1 MLWFGA
7 SRDGEITFEML
18 REHLKD
24 ATPMD
29 DTNYMMWMLID
40 DGDSDGD
47 RKLNLQDV
55 KLILE
60 NPDKVNLYRYCA
72 MKWF

>member
-1 MLWFGA
+1 
-7 SRDGEITFEML
+7 
-18 REHLKD
+18 
-24 ATPMD
+24 
-29 DTNYMMWMLID
+29 MMWMLID